1 MPIDFPS
8 SVAEGQDGMNF
19 ANILRACLSSGVL
32 VVDDRQKISTLTPP
46 AEQIM
51 GIKASQALHHSMDLL
66 PVPLQ
71 SIIRETFA
79 TKNPIV
85 GRELLLHPEERGG
98 ITVQVN
104 SALSADGNGKVSGV
118 VVTLNDISSAR
129 KWESAMRRLDRLHSV
144 GTLSASMAHE
154 VKNAFVAIKTFVDL
168 LLEKNQQAD
177 LAEIVRLEM
186 GRIDS
191 IIGQMLKFSGPAKP
205 AFTHIRLHPVLDKSL
220 QLIRHLL
227 DEKKIKVIR
236 AFAASPDLLEADS
249 DQLEQ
254 AFVNLF
260 FNALDA
266 MGKNGRLAVSTELL
280 PPGTK
285 IAGLTQGKSKPLLR
299 IVIQDSGIGIASEN
313 MDRLFEPFFTTKPDG
328 TGLGLAITRR
338 IIQEHRGVI
347 TVQSESEKGTAFSL
361 VLPASNIKS

>member
-1 MPIDFPS
+1 
-8 SVAEGQDGMNF
+8 
-19 ANILRACLSSGVL
+19 
-32 VVDDRQKISTLTPP
+32 
-46 AEQIM
+46 
-51 GIKASQALHHSMDLL
+51 
-66 PVPLQ
+66 
-71 SIIRETFA
+71 
-79 TKNPIV
+79 
-85 GRELLLHPEERGG
+85 
-98 ITVQVN
+98 
-104 SALSADGNGKVSGV
+104 
-118 VVTLNDISSAR
+118 
-129 KWESAMRRLDRLHSV
+129 
-144 GTLSASMAHE
+144 
-154 VKNAFVAIKTFVDL
+154 
-168 LLEKNQQAD
+168 
-177 LAEIVRLEM
+177 
-186 GRIDS
+186 
-191 IIGQMLKFSGPAKP
+191 
-205 AFTHIRLHPVLDKSL
+205 
-220 QLIRHLL
+220 
-227 DEKKIKVIR
+227 
-236 AFAASPDLLEADS
+236 
-249 DQLEQ
+249 LEQ